1 MAFDVFDWS
10 KIPPKKFTFHTFILF
25 PKSLWFSAD
34 YAIFFKAYT
43 TFHSSLTAV
52 SIFYRVIAEK
62 GPFLWSEFDGQKPSQ
77 KCQHQFGEECLLHI
91 PSLK

>member
-1 MAFDVFDWS
+1 MVQCGL
-10 KIPPKKFTFHTFILF
+10 HR
-25 PKSLWFSAD
+25 
-34 YAIFFKAYT
+34 FFKAYT

-52 SIFYRVIAEK
+52 SIFHRVIAEK

-77 KCQHQFGEECLLHI
+77 KCQYKFGEECLLHI